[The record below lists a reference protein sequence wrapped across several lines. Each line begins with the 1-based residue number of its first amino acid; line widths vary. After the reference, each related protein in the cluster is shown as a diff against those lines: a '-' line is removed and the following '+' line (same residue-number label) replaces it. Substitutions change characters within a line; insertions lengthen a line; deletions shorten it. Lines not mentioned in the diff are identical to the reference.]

1 MRVFFIGLFLGLLL
15 QGCTQKYKLTN
26 GQKISEKHIL
36 SEVFTL
42 ELNSPRTSFYKG
54 ENVNI
59 QKETIKFEERN
70 KIKFDQ
76 INQLEPRKLLM
87 DYDPNNK
94 PFFYYKISNGELTYH
109 KVDQTN
115 IFKPHET
122 NQPLFTKEVNRI
134 IELLETEKL
143 AMKDI
148 QTVLNLDYGIKA
160 KYQGISDWMEEK
172 AFLPQVL
179 KTLEKDKKGKVF
191 KSDTQ
196 KLSHLSYLSLVQNIG
211 ETKKVATLTY
221 YKITLH

>member
-1 MRVFFIGLFLGLLL
+1 MRIFFISLFLWLLL
-15 QGCTQKYKLTN
+15 GGCTQKYKLTN
-26 GQKISEKHIL
+26 GQKISEKEIL
-36 SEVFTL
+36 SEIFTL
-42 ELNSPRTSFYKG
+42 ELKSPRTSFYRG

-59 QKETIKFEERN
+59 QKETLKYVAPN
-70 KIKFDQ
+70 KTKFDQ
-76 INQLEPRKLLM
+76 INQIESKKLLM
-87 DYDPNNK
+87 DFDPNNK
-94 PFFYYKISNGELTYH
+94 PFFYYKISNGELIYH

-134 IELLETEKL
+134 TELLETEKL

-148 QTVLNLDYGIKA
+148 QTVLNLDYGIEA

-172 AFLPQVL
+172 AFLPEVL
-179 KTLEKDKKGKVF
+179 KTLEKDNKGKVYR
-191 KSDTQ
+191 SPTQ

-211 ETKKVATLTY
+211 ETKKVPIVTY